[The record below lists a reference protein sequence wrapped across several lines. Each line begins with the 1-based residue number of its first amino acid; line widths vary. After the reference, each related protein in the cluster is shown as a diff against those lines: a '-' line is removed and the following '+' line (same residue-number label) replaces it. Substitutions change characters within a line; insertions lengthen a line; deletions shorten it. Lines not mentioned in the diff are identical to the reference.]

1 MQYKDTDL
9 FSSRPFMVCSFMRRY
24 DTDLTDAQW
33 TIVKGF
39 IPKPKTGGRPRTT
52 DEREV
57 LNAVFYFLKTGC
69 HWRSLPTDFPP
80 WETVYYYFIAWR
92 KKLVWRKIQHH
103 LYGMARK
110 AEGRDA
116 IPTAVV
122 VDSQSVKTGKLAR
135 KASRGF
141 DGGKKI
147 KGRKRHVVT
156 DTLGLMMDVS
166 VTPANVHDTKGARFA
181 LNKIAKR
188 LKKKAKKIQAVFAD
202 KGYQGSNFGGWVR
215 DKFGAAVQITANL
228 TKKFQRFIPAKK
240 RWVVERGFAWL
251 GDYRRLDKDQERHMV
266 NSMTMIRL
274 VFIRMML
281 RRLCPG

>member
-1 MQYKDTDL
+1 M
-9 FSSRPFMVCSFMRRY
+9 RY
-24 DTDLTDAQW
+24 DTDLTDDQW
-33 TIVKGF
+33 LLIKRF
-39 IPKPKTGGRPRTT
+39 IPPSKSGGRPRTT

-57 LNAVFYFLKTGC
+57 LNGIFYLLKTGC

-80 WETVYYYFIAWR
+80 WQTVYRFFIEWR
-92 KKLVWRKIQHH
+92 KKLVWRKIQQH
-103 LYGMARK
+103 LYEMARR
-110 AEGRDA
+110 AEGRKPQ
-116 IPTAVV
+116 PTAVV

-181 LNKIAKR
+181 LNKVAKR
-188 LKKKAKKIQAVFAD
+188 LRKKARKIQTVFAD
-202 KGYQGSNFGGWVR
+202 KGYLGPNFGGWVH
-215 DKFGAAVQITANL
+215 DKFGATVQVTANL

-240 RWVVERGFAWL
+240 RWVVERGFAWF
-251 GDYRRLDKDQERHMV
+251 GDYRRLDKDQERHVV
-266 NSMTMIRL
+266 NSMTMIRM

-281 RRLCPG
+281 RRLCTG